1 MIFRYEI
8 LALGTHQTGHLSAR
22 NEGEAMDRI
31 LLYFPDSSLLDL
43 SVDWMSSLFSV
54 SQAKNGTFTPKSAA
68 VFSERIAIY
77 LESGLDPGQAV
88 ELIKNQDP
96 VFRTLSELILM
107 ARRSGARFISCL
119 GLAGFPRDFLPILS
133 AAEESGNLASSFRKV
148 AGTLSTLS
156 KLKSDVMKNLFVPAI
171 EIVLMALFLVFAF
184 FFLLPRMA
192 QVFGQFPGSEKPSG
206 LLAFSL
212 YLSANPGVAAAAF
225 LIGLGSLV
233 AIVSLR
239 SFRSGVVSALRR
251 IKSVDRLLRIYRT
264 YTFLLTFSSL
274 VTSGVPLAEA
284 LAKMEAGA
292 QKGEDAELFSRMR
305 YGLTREAK
313 KFSGVVADCDVFAE
327 DFADWLGA
335 IENTNAFDDEI
346 RKMEKAYG
354 EIFSSQLTF
363 AQSLVAPAMVILS
376 GTGAVLMGLT
386 LYQLL
391 LGLVSKVMGK
401 MM

>member
-8 LALGTHQTGHLSAR
+8 LALGSRQTGHLSAR

-133 AAEESGNLASSFRKV
+133 AAEESGNLATSFRKV

-171 EIVLMALFLVFAF
+171 EIVLMVVFLIFAF

-192 QVFGQFPGSEKPSG
+192 RIFGQFPGSGKPSG
-206 LLAFSL
+206 LLALSL
-212 YLSANPGVAAAAF
+212 YPSANPGVAAAVF
-225 LIGLGSLV
+225 LMALGSLV
-233 AIVSLR
+233 AVISLR
-239 SFRSGVVSALRR
+239 SFRVGPRDRRRLCRRGEHASDDSAQVNRLRGPKPAR
-251 IKSVDRLLRIYRT
+251 SQGWGAFSAPGRDDLRET
-264 YTFLLTFSSL
+264 
-274 VTSGVPLAEA
+274 
-284 LAKMEAGA
+284 
-292 QKGEDAELFSRMR
+292 
-305 YGLTREAK
+305 
-313 KFSGVVADCDVFAE
+313 
-327 DFADWLGA
+327 
-335 IENTNAFDDEI
+335 
-346 RKMEKAYG
+346 
-354 EIFSSQLTF
+354 
-363 AQSLVAPAMVILS
+363 APAAS
-376 GTGAVLMGLT
+376 EPQGEGDFGQHGL
-386 LYQLL
+386 
-391 LGLVSKVMGK
+391 
-401 MM
+401 